1 MNEITRIHLAKTPY
15 DVEVA
20 AKKELEKYIK
30 SVERYADDADVVLDV
45 EIRMTELLAERGV
58 AANGVIAGADVQ
70 AIRSQL
76 GEPHEFAHDD
86 LDGEEAGDMAI
97 GPDETDEPHSSRKLY
112 RNLDDAVLGGVLSGM
127 ASYFRVNPAWT
138 RLVFVILLFVSF
150 GFVTVLYF
158 VFWLILP
165 SAKTAAE
172 KLQMTGKKVTLN
184 SIRQLNETDTSRE
197 AQTPILQTALRV
209 TTGVLSLIAAIGTF
223 GAGLWGAGV
232 ALTSGVVAEY
242 GKEIIRYQDSGFVWL
257 IGGLVFTG
265 LMLLTAMFAIIAYS
279 LLLKRYTKRV
289 GVSLVIIIL
298 SGIAVFGTTV
308 GIGVTESIRASS
320 EAQRLVKNVSDVLPE
335 GFANV
340 KKLTVERTE
349 NGVDAY
355 NPVTITYV
363 VDAGKPRYE
372 FQGLPGTKPTLS
384 INSDVAT
391 LKMQKVKDGR
401 SFFIQP
407 TLTIYGPALDSLTN
421 DGTALNYQSKSQDA
435 LTVVTTG
442 RSMETTVSGGTYKTV
457 TVTGET
463 ASVSL
468 GSAVIESLV
477 VNSKN
482 SLEVSAGTVRNLT
495 VTQPDVCQS
504 GASSSENAVRLSGV
518 TSEVMMYNGV
528 EKKADTYR
536 TACASVVF
544 EPAYDAIM
552 EEVNR

>member
-45 EIRMTELLAERGV
+45 EIRMTELLAERNV
-58 AANGVIAGADVQ
+58 VANGVISSADVQ

-76 GEPHEFAHDD
+76 GEPHEFANDD
-86 LDGEEAGDMAI
+86 TDGEEAGDMAI

-150 GFVTVLYF
+150 GLVTVLYF

-165 SAKTAAE
+165 PARTAAE

-184 SIRQLNETDTSRE
+184 SIRQLNETDSSRE
-197 AQTPILQTALRV
+197 AQTPILQTVLRV
-209 TTGVLSLIAAIGTF
+209 ITGGLSLFAAIGTF
-223 GAGLWGAGV
+223 CAALWGAGV
-232 ALTSGVVAEY
+232 ALTSGVVAEH
-242 GKEIIRYQDSGFVWL
+242 GRELMQLQDQGLIWL
-257 IGGLVFTG
+257 IGGLVFIG
-265 LMLLTAMFAIIAYS
+265 LMLLAAMFGVIAYS

-289 GVSLVIIIL
+289 GVSLVIIII
-298 SGIAVFGTTV
+298 SGIVVFASTV
-308 GIGVTESIRASS
+308 GIGVTQSIRAST
-320 EAQRLVKNVSDVLPE
+320 EAQRLVKNVSDVLPQN
-335 GFANV
+335 FAGV
-340 KKLTVERTE
+340 KKLTVERSE
-349 NGVDAY
+349 NSNDAY

-363 VDAGKPRYE
+363 VDAGTPRYE
-372 FQGLPGTKPTLS
+372 FHGLPGTKPTLS
-384 INSDVAT
+384 INGDAAT
-391 LKMQKVKDGR
+391 LKMQKSKDGR
-401 SFFIQP
+401 SFFVQP
-407 TLTIYGPALDSLTN
+407 TLIIYGPALNAITN
-421 DGTALNYQSKSQDA
+421 DGTALNYQAKAQDTLA
-435 LTVVTTG
+435 VQTTG
-442 RSMETTVSGGTYKTV
+442 QSMETTVSGGTYKTV

-463 ASVSL
+463 ASASL
-468 GSAVIESLV
+468 GSAVIESLT

-482 SLEVSAGTVRNLT
+482 SLAVGAGTVRTLT

-504 GASSSENAVRLSGV
+504 GASSSENTVRISGV
-518 TSEVMMYNGV
+518 TSGVMTYNGV
-528 EKKADTYR
+528 ERKAETYR
-536 TACASVVF
+536 TTCASVIF
-544 EPAYDAIM
+544 EPAYDDIL